1 MWCPINWIVN
11 LLHQGLPGALEFF
24 QGFDRREACGFDAVG
39 DGTVLA
45 QGGFA
50 FGELGEIIEVGSS
63 FRAASVAGLWQ

>member
-1 MWCPINWIVN
+1 
-11 LLHQGLPGALEFF
+11 
-24 QGFDRREACGFDAVG
+24 VG